1 MYHCE
6 ELNELFVTKL
16 LLDDLLEVD
25 ILGVAVI
32 EHVLIDPINSN
43 ESSKN
48 VLVLSEYRVR
58 YLPFVNELGVDLQ
71 RPDEAREHLN

>member
-48 VLVLSEYRVR
+48 VLVRSEYRVR

>member
-32 EHVLIDPINSN
+32 EHILIDPINSN

-48 VLVLSEYRVR
+48 VLVRSEYRVR

>member
-32 EHVLIDPINSN
+32 EHILID
-43 ESSKN
+43 
-48 VLVLSEYRVR
+48 
-58 YLPFVNELGVDLQ
+58 PFVNELGVDLQ

>member
-1 MYHCE
+1 VYHCE

-32 EHVLIDPINSN
+32 EHVLIDP
-43 ESSKN
+43 
-48 VLVLSEYRVR
+48 
-58 YLPFVNELGVDLQ
+58 FVNELGVDLQ